1 MHDFFSIAS
10 TPPHPLRPML
20 IKVSLADYE
29 FDEQCEGD
37 FGLRL
42 ELGGESL
49 EREGDN
55 AGVAEGKRESGVLG
69 GVGARNDVNMRVT

>member
-1 MHDFFSIAS
+1 
-10 TPPHPLRPML
+10 ML
-20 IKVSLADYE
+20 TKVGLADYE
-29 FDEQCEGD
+29 FDEQCEGN

-69 GVGARNDVNMRVT
+69 EVGARNDVNMRVT

>member
-1 MHDFFSIAS
+1 
-10 TPPHPLRPML
+10 ML
-20 IKVSLADYE
+20 TKVSLADYE

-42 ELGGESL
+42 ELGRKSL

-55 AGVAEGKRESGVLG
+55 AGVAEGKWESGVLG
-69 GVGARNDVNMRVT
+69 EVGARNDVNMRVT